1 MRENVR
7 EILHTFKY
15 LVYSTA
21 VLKISILY
29 WTEIKTVKTQDS
41 TSFKNNTDFSTNITT
56 NRAEIQALN

>member
-7 EILHTFKY
+7 EIWHTFKY

-56 NRAEIQALN
+56 N